1 MNRKPSL
8 TIFANVPRLPASSA
22 LDEDINRVDSN
33 NSNSNKHTGHQPPCK
48 LCSHQIDPQMKKFG
62 RVTFPTSS
70 SSSSLSSRSSCNNSE
85 QSQQQQQ
92 QSEDVQQQQQQQQK
106 HQQESS
112 HNLRHSLIVC
122 QNRGEVYTLF
132 DANINRTLDR
142 GDVICVDCIDRLLS
156 NNHLMS
162 RVKFQDMCCEC
173 GRNVREL
180 AVETDEERQQRIQQ
194 YSTSTSTSTSTTAT
208 TKASASTSAQS
219 QDGGEQRGIKDEN
232 QQQPQQPPQ
241 PISQVIKSWAHIEG
255 RDGTFSYGLSGT
267 FKFVDDSYNNDSNN
281 NKHVESNWQPG
292 SVMCRFCLEQH
303 SYVPY
308 TCIECGHCHERY
320 QGCMRTTDVEN
331 GFGCAANVDTFG
343 INCGYCS
350 KFDDHVLRFTAPDG
364 NNAIEEH
371 GLLLG
376 RQICDRCIDRL
387 IDEGVVTGRC
397 DENR

>member
-33 NSNSNKHTGHQPPCK
+33 NNSNNKHSDHQQSCK
-48 LCSHQIDPQMKKFG
+48 LCRHEIDPQVKKFG

-70 SSSSLSSRSSCNNSE
+70 SSSSLSSRNCLNNSE
-85 QSQQQQQ
+85 QSQQEQQQ
-92 QSEDVQQQQQQQQK
+92 QSEDVQQQQ
-106 HQQESS
+106 HQPESS

-194 YSTSTSTSTSTTAT
+194 STSTSTAAT
-208 TKASASTSAQS
+208 TKASTSSALQNS
-219 QDGGEQRGIKDEN
+219 DEQRGIQDEN
-232 QQQPQQPPQ
+232 QQQSQ
-241 PISQVIKSWAHIEG
+241 PIHQVIKSWAHIEG

-267 FKFVDDSYNNDSNN
+267 FKFVDDSNVDSDPS
-281 NKHVESNWQPG
+281 KQHVESNWQPG

-308 TCIECGHCHERY
+308 MCIECGHCHERY

-331 GFGCAANVDTFG
+331 GFGCAANVETFG
-343 INCGYCS
+343 INCGYGS

-364 NNAIEEH
+364 KNAIEEH